1 MLVIK
6 VNKENGD
13 YFTTKISADIKQI
26 AEYYF
31 ATWKDIRSI
40 EILEGGII
48 EAEHYS
54 KKLLEIWRVDDEI
67 VKEFELEYN
76 VRLEYEITYKKS
88 LADGTNKI
96 INSCG
101 LTKVY

>member
-40 EILEGGII
+40 
-48 EAEHYS
+48 
-54 KKLLEIWRVDDEI
+54 
-67 VKEFELEYN
+67 
-76 VRLEYEITYKKS
+76 
-88 LADGTNKI
+88 
-96 INSCG
+96 
-101 LTKVY
+101 